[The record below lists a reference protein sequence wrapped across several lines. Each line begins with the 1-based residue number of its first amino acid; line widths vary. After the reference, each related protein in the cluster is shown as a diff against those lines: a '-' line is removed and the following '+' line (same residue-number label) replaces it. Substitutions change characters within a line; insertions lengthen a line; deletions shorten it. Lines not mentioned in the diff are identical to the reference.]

1 MTMPPPTP
9 IAPPMAITSPMAI
22 TPDGNPLAIR
32 WLSDDNPESHSRLA
46 VGRAEDNAGVG
57 VGRKTKL
64 GRE

>member
-1 MTMPPPTP
+1 
-9 IAPPMAITSPMAI
+9 MAITPPMAI